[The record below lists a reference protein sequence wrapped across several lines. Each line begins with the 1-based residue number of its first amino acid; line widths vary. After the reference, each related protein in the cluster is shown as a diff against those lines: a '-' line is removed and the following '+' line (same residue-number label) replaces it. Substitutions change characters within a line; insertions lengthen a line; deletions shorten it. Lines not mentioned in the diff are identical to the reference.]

1 MDLLGAGGCACELW
15 GFFNPFWPVNVGINY
30 QPTSLTGESYRIS
43 EPSTVSNVYVMSLWF
58 IIPILPGVVIFI
70 PDKKTM
76 PSTVVPFHSF
86 FPHQFWVV
94 LRIPRHSFWYAPFR
108 SAKSSYPWRGISD
121 GGEIALVVSLDGWK
135 SWWTY
140 QKAGGFKC
148 KMKDF
153 RFVYI
158 YMYIYIYTLP
168 ETNIAPKSGWL
179 EDDVC
184 FRKGIYTFSLMLTA
198 PFCKLVFGY
207 RSTDTEAHNRNF
219 DLPRCRPYA
228 TGPSTRHIFTT
239 AGPLIWW
246 PMPGVPRFF
255 FGRILADVGVGKD
268 EKQRLERN
276 HDKER
281 LETHVICI
289 YIQYISTYN
298 R

>member
-1 MDLLGAGGCACELW
+1 MRSQPFMSRISPKATPLIDPTLLWWLLQVLTEQPDLLIVISGLAVNSWPFHPPKLKVTYLSRLWKGHQYASNHPKKVTFSRRIARRIFEMHIFLGNPRIFWLGKKPHHLHVLLESLTCEMDLLGAGGCACELW

-158 YMYIYIYTLP
+158 YMYIYIH
-168 ETNIAPKSGWL
+168 
-179 EDDVC
+179 
-184 FRKGIYTFSLMLTA
+184 SLKLT
-198 PFCKLVFGY
+198 
-207 RSTDTEAHNRNF
+207 
-219 DLPRCRPYA
+219 
-228 TGPSTRHIFTT
+228 
-239 AGPLIWW
+239 
-246 PMPGVPRFF
+246 
-255 FGRILADVGVGKD
+255 
-268 EKQRLERN
+268 
-276 HDKER
+276 
-281 LETHVICI
+281 
-289 YIQYISTYN
+289 
-298 R
+298 